1 MNTYSNIYFIGI
13 GGIGMSALARWYHH
27 QGYNVSGYD
36 RTPSPVT
43 SALESEGIA
52 IHFEDNASMIPPTP
66 EDTLV
71 IYTPAI
77 PSDMG
82 ELTYVRRNGYRTVK
96 RSEALED
103 ITAGHRWPAG
113 FRPAIGKTTTSTMLA
128 HILTVSGE
136 GCTAFLGGISRNYGS
151 NLLLSDSG
159 VMVA

>member
-103 ITAGHRWPAG
+103 ITAGHRCLAVSG
-113 FRPAIGKTTTSTMLA
+113 THGKTTTSTMLPTFSLYRERDVQPSWGVFPA
-128 HILTVSGE
+128 TTAQTCCCLT
-136 GCTAFLGGISRNYGS
+136 A
-151 NLLLSDSG
+151 
-159 VMVA
+159 A